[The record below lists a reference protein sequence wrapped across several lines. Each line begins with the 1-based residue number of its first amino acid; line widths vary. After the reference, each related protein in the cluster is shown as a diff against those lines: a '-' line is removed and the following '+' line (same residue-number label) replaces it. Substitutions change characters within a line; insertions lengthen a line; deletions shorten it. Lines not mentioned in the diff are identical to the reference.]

1 MTTLSTLDELLL
13 QACRQIAAAGLNAS
27 AAGNLSVRASQEGM
41 LITPSGLPW
50 QELEIDDLVSM
61 QFDGSWSGACPPSS
75 EWRFHRDL
83 YVSRPEFGAIIH
95 THAPF
100 CTALA
105 CLHRTIPPFHYMI
118 ARFGGGDIRCAR
130 YETYGTAALSDA
142 VLEAMEG
149 RNGCLLGNHGMLV
162 AGRDLRHACAL
173 AVELE
178 SLAEQYWRACQL
190 GEPRLLSEDEIARV
204 LEKFASYGVR

>member
-1 MTTLSTLDELLL
+1 MSADPLAEALLA
-13 QACRQIAAAGLNAS
+13 ACLRIAAAGLNDG
-27 AAGNLSVRASQEGM
+27 AAGNLSMRCDAGM

-50 QELEIDDLVSM
+50 DELVAEDFVRMTL
-61 QFDGSWSGACPPSS
+61 DGASDGRRAPSS
-75 EWRFHRDL
+75 EWRFHRNL
-83 YVSRPEFGAIIH
+83 YATRPEFGAVIH

-105 CLHRTIPPFHYMI
+105 CLHRAIPPFHYMI
-118 ARFGGGDIRCAR
+118 ARFGGRDVRCAR
-130 YETYGTAALSDA
+130 YETYGTEALSAA
-142 VLEAMEG
+142 VLEAMKG

-178 SLAEQYWRACQL
+178 ALAEQYWRACQL
-190 GEPRLLSEDEIARV
+190 GDPVLLDDAEIARV
-204 LEKFASYGVR
+204 LEKFVGYGVR

>member
-1 MTTLSTLDELLL
+1 MHAHAESLLA
-13 QACRQIAAAGLNAS
+13 ACRRIAAAGLNDG
-27 AAGNLSVRASQEGM
+27 AAGNLSLRCDDGM

-50 QELEIDDLVSM
+50 DELGAEDFVRM
-61 QFDGSWSGACPPSS
+61 RFDGATQGARAPSS

-83 YVSRPEFGAIIH
+83 YATRPEFGAVIH

-105 CLHRTIPPFHYMI
+105 CLHRAIPPFHYMI
-118 ARFGGGDIRCAR
+118 ARFGGRDVRCAR
-130 YETYGTAALSDA
+130 YETYGTEALSDA

-190 GEPRLLSEDEIARV
+190 GEPVLLDDAEIAQV
-204 LEKFASYGVR
+204 LEKFSGYGVR

>member
-1 MTTLSTLDELLL
+1 MHAHAESLLA
-13 QACRQIAAAGLNAS
+13 ACRRIAAAGLNDG
-27 AAGNLSVRASQEGM
+27 AAGNLSLRCDDGM

-50 QELEIDDLVSM
+50 DELAAEDFVRM
-61 QFDGSWSGACPPSS
+61 RFDGATQGARAPSS

-83 YVSRPEFGAIIH
+83 YTTRPEFGAVIH

-105 CLHRTIPPFHYMI
+105 CLHRAIPPFHYMI
-118 ARFGGGDIRCAR
+118 ARFGGRDVRCAR
-130 YETYGTAALSDA
+130 YETYGTEALSDA

-190 GEPRLLSEDEIARV
+190 GEPVLLDDAEIAQV
-204 LEKFASYGVR
+204 LEKFSGYGVR

>member
-1 MTTLSTLDELLL
+1 MTADSRTQALLA
-13 QACRQIAAAGLNAS
+13 ACKRIAASGLNLG
-27 AAGNLSVRASQEGM
+27 AAGNLSARDGDGM

-50 QELEIDDLVSM
+50 DELRAEDLVAMNLS
-61 QFDGSWSGACPPSS
+61 GSARGAHPPSS

-83 YVSRPEFGAIIH
+83 YATRPEFNAVIH

-105 CLHRTIPPFHYMI
+105 CLHRAIPPFHYMI
-118 ARFGGGDIRCAR
+118 ARFGGSDVRCAR
-130 YETYGTAALSDA
+130 YATYGTEALSLA
-142 VLEAMEG
+142 VLEAMED

-162 AGRDLRHACAL
+162 AGSDLRHACAL

-190 GEPRLLSEDEIARV
+190 GDPVLLDAAEIGRV
-204 LEKFASYGVR
+204 LEKFGEYGVR

>member
-1 MTTLSTLDELLL
+1 MNAELAATLLA
-13 QACRQIAAAGLNAS
+13 ACRRIASAGLNDG
-27 AAGNLSVRASQEGM
+27 AAGNLSVRCDAGM

-50 QELEIDDLVSM
+50 EELGIDDFVRMTLE
-61 QFDGSWSGACPPSS
+61 GAAEGTRAPSS

-83 YVSRPEFGAIIH
+83 YATRPEFGAVIH

-105 CLHRTIPPFHYMI
+105 CLHRAIPPFHYMI
-118 ARFGGGDIRCAR
+118 ARFGGRDVRCAR
-130 YETYGTAALSDA
+130 YETYGTDALSAA

-190 GEPRLLSEDEIARV
+190 GEPVLLDDAEIARV
-204 LEKFASYGVR
+204 LEKFTGYGVR